1 MPNGLL
7 STFFL
12 SPHRLCLSL
21 VICSLRVLHFV
32 ARSFLY
38 VLLIFRL
45 FSFFLVIRV
54 FNCFRVILPL
64 LYSNWLGL
72 IILLRRDVVVPK
84 CPHSELLLEVTT
96 LWPVRPRFCLIR
108 RQCSSTFTLWTQDL
122 TLLSSV
128 CLCFLN
134 WLSYLVD
141 SPEWYINQVCF
152 RYILELFWFENFMST
167 VDNSLGYGGSPVVYL
182 RPHCW
187 SSKV

>member
-12 SPHRLCLSL
+12 SPHRLYLSL
-21 VICSLRVLHFV
+21 VICLLWILHYV
-32 ARSFLY
+32 AKSFLY
-38 VLLIFRL
+38 GLIIFRL

-54 FNCFRVILPL
+54 FNGFRVILPL
-64 LYSNWLGL
+64 FCSNWLGL

-134 WLSYLVD
+134 WLSYLLVRFHWL
-141 SPEWYINQVCF
+141 PGWV
-152 RYILELFWFENFMST
+152 
-167 VDNSLGYGGSPVVYL
+167 
-182 RPHCW
+182 
-187 SSKV
+187 

>member
-1 MPNGLL
+1 M
-7 STFFL
+7 
-12 SPHRLCLSL
+12 CLAK
-21 VICSLRVLHFV
+21 VVCFDLRNTPFDAKHDLMT
-32 ARSFLY
+32 
-38 VLLIFRL
+38 
-45 FSFFLVIRV
+45 
-54 FNCFRVILPL
+54 LPFYL
-64 LYSNWLGL
+64 PPVLGL
-72 IILLRRDVVVPK
+72 IILLCRDVVVPK

-122 TLLSSV
+122 TLLSSA